1 MNFATGE
8 RLSMCGIG
16 ACLSLIKE
24 NVAPKIVRMLTNLE
38 YRGYDSAGIAVI
50 DLLGNISIRK
60 GVGRINSLIK
70 SLQLNEMKGY
80 VGIGHTRWATHG
92 PVTNSNAHPHVD
104 CENNIAVVH
113 NGIIENYIEIKEK
126 LIKSRHKF
134 KTQTDTEVIPHLVEE
149 KYKKTMSIL
158 DSLREAL
165 IELKGAYA
173 LVLITTHEPN
183 KIFFARFFSPLV
195 IGLGQNN
202 IYIASDIPAFLEWTR
217 RVIILHDG
225 DYGFISQNEIY
236 VRNLFDSSVEGREI
250 VTVEWTKEMAEKSGY
265 KHYMLKEIHEQPESV
280 KRTIMMASK
289 QVDDAINL
297 VEKANYVYIVAAG
310 TSYYASVHG
319 QYAFARYGVKSRA
332 IVASEFIEEVGPILN
347 KDDIIIGVSQSGET
361 ADTLKALR
369 FAREKGSKIIAITNV
384 VGSAITR
391 LADKSIIM
399 GAGPEIGVAATKT
412 FTSQVATLNYLVLNL
427 AKGRGFDVDVLI
439 EKLWNIHKDIEWVL
453 EKNEK
458 KAIELS
464 ELLKEK
470 NNAYYLG
477 RGLGLSIAL
486 EGALKMKEIA
496 YIHAEAYP
504 AGESKHGPIALVTND
519 FPIFSIILKDETYH
533 RMHIAIEEMSS
544 RGGYII
550 AVNEK
555 NDLDT
560 IRLSDFNFLVPEGYS
575 NILAPLVYIVPLQ
588 LVAYY
593 TSVVRGLDPDRPRN
607 LAKSVTVE

>member
-1 MNFATGE
+1 
-8 RLSMCGIG
+8 MCGIG

-24 NVAPKIVRMLTNLE
+24 NVAPKIVKMLINLE

-50 DLLGNISIRK
+50 DPLGKISVRK
-60 GVGRINSLIK
+60 GVGRINNLAMSLK
-70 SLQLNEMKGY
+70 FNEMKGY
-80 VGIGHTRWATHG
+80 IGIGHTRWATHG
-92 PVTNSNAHPHVD
+92 AVTNSNAHPHVD
-104 CENNIAVVH
+104 CHNNISVVH
-113 NGIIENYIEIKEK
+113 NGIIENYIEIKER
-126 LIKSRHKF
+126 LIKFGHEF
-134 KTQTDTEVIPHLVEE
+134 KTQTDTEVIPHLIEE
-149 KYKKTMSIL
+149 KYRKAMSIL

-195 IGLGQNN
+195 IGLGRNN

-217 RVIILHDG
+217 RVIVLHDG

-236 VRNLFDSSVEGREI
+236 IRNLFDPSVKSREI
-250 VTVEWTKEMAEKSGY
+250 VTIEWTKEMAEKGGY

-280 KRTIMMASK
+280 KRTIIMASK
-289 QVDDAINL
+289 QIDDTINL
-297 VEKANYVYIVAAG
+297 INKADYIYIVAAG
-310 TSYYASVHG
+310 TSYYASLHG
-319 QYAFARYGVKSRA
+319 QYAFAKYGIRSRA
-332 IVASEFIEEVGPILN
+332 VIASEFIEEVGPILN
-347 KDDIIIGVSQSGET
+347 RDDIVIGISQSGET
-361 ADTLKALR
+361 ADTLRALR
-369 FAREKGSKIIAITNV
+369 FAKERGLKILAVTNV

-412 FTSQVATLNYLVLNL
+412 FASQVATLDYLVLNL
-427 AKGRGFDVDVLI
+427 AKSHGFDVNSLLDKIANV
-439 EKLWNIHKDIEWVL
+439 HKDIEWVL
-453 EKNEK
+453 EKNER
-458 KAIELS
+458 KAMELS
-464 ELLKEK
+464 EILKGK

-504 AGESKHGPIALVTND
+504 AGESKHGPIALVTDD
-519 FPIFSIILKDETYH
+519 FPIFSVVLRDETYH

-550 AVNEK
+550 VITEK
-555 NDLDT
+555 NDYDT
-560 IRLSDFNFLVPEGYS
+560 IKLGDFNFLIPEGYS
-575 NILAPLVYIVPLQ
+575 NILAPLVFIVPLQ

-593 TSVVRGLDPDRPRN
+593 TSIARGLDPDRPRN